1 MVACAIDDGGSN
13 GSMIDFITDFIER
26 REGSVFNILQ
36 KLLYILLDQVCQS
49 HPAGSQQAQ
58 SLKRQQN
65 SHYHWS
71 DSHWLENVKGTRDWP
86 QRCDTNYLT

>member
-1 MVACAIDDGGSN
+1 MVACTIDDGGSN

-49 HPAGSQQAQ
+49 HPAGSQ
-58 SLKRQQN
+58 
-65 SHYHWS
+65 
-71 DSHWLENVKGTRDWP
+71 
-86 QRCDTNYLT
+86 